1 MAKITFRGQ
10 EAHTVGE
17 LPKKDSLAPDFVGV
31 STDLSEISL
40 KNYKGKR
47 VVLNIFPSIDTGV
60 CAASV
65 RKFHKEAS
73 ALKNVQIICIS
84 KDLPFALGRFC
95 GAEGIENLVM
105 LSDFRGDFEKK
116 YQVAFT
122 DTPLK
127 GLLSRSVLV
136 LDEEGK
142 VIYSEQVSET
152 SNEPNYEAVLAVLK

>member
-1 MAKITFRGQ
+1 
-10 EAHTVGE
+10 
-17 LPKKDSLAPDFVGV
+17 
-31 STDLSEISL
+31 
-40 KNYKGKR
+40 
-47 VVLNIFPSIDTGV
+47 
-60 CAASV
+60 
-65 RKFHKEAS
+65 
-73 ALKNVQIICIS
+73 
-84 KDLPFALGRFC
+84 
-95 GAEGIENLVM
+95 M

-116 YQVAFT
+116 YQVAFA